1 MTFESHASADAR
13 SARTTH
19 LISTF
24 DGMLGPE
31 TLDAFQ
37 GVWTTLENAA
47 VDDAA
52 HARAVRERLF
62 WDSLAH
68 AGSLAALPSPAAE
81 ELLAPSWDEDL
92 RAA

>member
-1 MTFESHASADAR
+1 MTFESYASADAR

-24 DGMLGPE
+24 DGMLAPE

-37 GVWTTLENAA
+37 GVWTSLEVVA

-68 AGSLAALPSPAAE
+68 AGSLTAQPSPGVQE
-81 ELLAPSWDEDL
+81 PLAPSWDEDL